1 MPDATTASPI
11 ANRGYFATI
20 WQVARSCLTGLRV
33 TMTYF
38 VKPQTVITLQYPRQR
53 DNLPERHRGI
63 HFLETEKCIMC
74 WKCARA
80 CPVDCIDIEGTRDGE
95 IHGAYQG
102 KGVLLTRF
110 TIDYSRCIFC
120 NLCCEPCPES
130 CIHMGQ
136 EFDFSAYH
144 REDCVKNLLAD
155 RVFSKDDKA
164 VVLKAR
170 EEAAK
175 LAAAKKAA
183 KAAAAPAAKPAAPA
197 GAGSAPAAPAAK
209 PALSPAPP
217 APPAAGPKPGEKP
230 PA

>member
-1 MPDATTASPI
+1 MPAATTGTPI

-20 WQVARSCLTGLRV
+20 WQVARSCLTGLGV
-33 TMTYF
+33 TMRYF
-38 VKPQTVITLQYPRQR
+38 VRPGTVCTLQYPLQK

-95 IHGAYQG
+95 INGAYQG

-120 NLCCEPCPES
+120 NLCCEPCPEL

-136 EFDFSAYH
+136 EFDYSAYH
-144 REDCVKNLLAD
+144 RDDVVKNLLSD
-155 RVFSKDDKA
+155 RVFTKDDKTF
-164 VVLKAR
+164 VLKAR

-183 KAAAAPAAKPAAPA
+183 KAAAAPKPAAPA
-197 GAGSAPAAPAAK
+197 APGAAPAAPAAAAKPPVPPTAAASTPPEPPK
-209 PALSPAPP
+209 PA
-217 APPAAGPKPGEKP
+217 G
-230 PA
+230 